1 MNKFKLLYIFC
12 LVLTMNYAT
21 AQKCSLDMRYTNTD
35 YFSKSQI
42 DSLKNVTYGEA
53 LNYMGNLQDLKMD
66 VYFPNTDIDTQEK
79 RPLILLIHGGSF
91 TGGTRESMTYHSKEL
106 SKRGFVVATI
116 SYRLGYNREVFG
128 DDVIYLKENMNLKLT
143 SYEGE
148 ILDYELPQTLDYEL
162 IEVENAVTGDRANNP
177 QKEIILETG
186 LRIQAPMFV
195 NVGDIVKVNIEKG
208 GEYVTR
214 VDS

>member
-1 MNKFKLLYIFC
+1 M
-12 LVLTMNYAT
+12 
-21 AQKCSLDMRYTNTD
+21 
-35 YFSKSQI
+35 I
-42 DSLKNVTYGEA
+42 DSNKLRKGTTYQEDGELYKVMDFSHNKTA
-53 LNYMGNLQDLKMD
+53 RGGATIKVSVFNLRSGSTTIKTYNSGAK
-66 VYFPNTDIDTQEK
+66 VTDIRLE
-79 RPLILLIHGGSF
+79 
-91 TGGTRESMTYHSKEL
+91 GTNVQYLYDDGRFLTFMDMNTYEQPQL
-106 SKRGFVVATI
+106 
-116 SYRLGYNREVFG
+116 NREVFG

-148 ILDYELPQTLDYEL
+148 ILDYELPQTLDYEV